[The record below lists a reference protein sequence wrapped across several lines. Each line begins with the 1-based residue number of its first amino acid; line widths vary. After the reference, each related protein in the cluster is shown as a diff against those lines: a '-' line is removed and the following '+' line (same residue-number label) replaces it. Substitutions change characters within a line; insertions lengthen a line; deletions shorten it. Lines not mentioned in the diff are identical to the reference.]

1 MFPRGIQIGSV
12 TSESSN
18 DVNPFKNIQVKPV
31 VDFSSLQSV
40 IVLVP
45 NK

>member
-1 MFPRGIQIGSV
+1 V
-12 TSESSN
+12 TSQKNS
-18 DVNPFKNIQVKPV
+18 DVNPFKNIQVKPL